1 MIWPLSRLG
10 EFEEAKRA
18 VDEFSKKGKP
28 IHTKS
33 LHAYVMAYTE
43 KENARRLIEEV
54 RREDTQGLAS
64 SYVLALASFVLG
76 DLKTGFDL
84 LEQSLERHEGF
95 LLNMKVDYEL
105 DDFRSDPRYV
115 SLLNKLGL
123 G

>member
-1 MIWPLSRLG
+1 
-10 EFEEAKRA
+10 
-18 VDEFSKKGKP
+18 
-28 IHTKS
+28 
-33 LHAYVMAYTE
+33 MAYTE
-43 KENARRLIEEV
+43 KENARRLIAKV
-54 RREDTQGLAS
+54 RREDKEGLAS
-64 SYVLALASFVLG
+64 SYFLALASFVLG
-76 DLKTGFDL
+76 DFKTGFDL